1 MAKTITLR
9 NEKEYRSINTDKIL
23 YVEVN
28 DYLCSFY
35 MDKDDGSDSREDK
48 KKNVF
53 VCTKSLKEVAL
64 ELPDF
69 FVRISR
75 SYLVNA
81 KRFKYISFTKKEIV
95 LNNGETLKISSRNI
109 KPFIEAIEK
118 ISLTS

>member
-1 MAKTITLR
+1 
-9 NEKEYRSINTDKIL
+9 
-23 YVEVN
+23 
-28 DYLCSFY
+28 

-53 VCTKSLKEVAL
+53 TCTKSLKEAVL

-75 SYLVNA
+75 NYLVNA

-118 ISLTS
+118 ISLTG